1 MAVTTGSIEGAGTSA
16 THWLKWAVLGLIAL
30 INLYAV
36 TLMYIQGETI
46 FALVF
51 LILVTTGLY
60 VFAAERAYVHRYIFP
75 GVATMFIF
83 IVFPL
88 AYTIWIAFTNY
99 SATNILTFE
108 RARHYHL
115 SQTFQVEGQ
124 NYDFSLYAAGTDTY
138 RLALSAR
145 TGERFISEPVELRIP
160 DAKAQPPAVTAP
172 IEIDLTVIE
181 TPPDQP
187 PLAVRDLVR
196 LRSVMQN
203 VVAHLPD
210 HSDLR
215 MSGMRQFSATRP
227 LFQVLPSAQGG
238 DGSILVN
245 QLTKERI
252 APDMRVGFYRQLNA
266 EGEFTGP
273 GIAPGF
279 SVFVGWK
286 NFLRVLTDPG
296 VQGPFLQIF
305 GWTLTFSFLSVI
317 FTLAIGTVLASLVQW
332 EGLAGRGLYRL
343 LLILPYAVPAFISIL
358 VFRGLFNQNF
368 GEINLILRGL
378 FGIQPQWFTD
388 PTLARTMLV
397 MVNVWLGYPYMMLLA
412 TGYLQSIPQDHYKAA
427 ALEGAGP
434 IRNFFSIT
442 LPQILPPFVPLLISS
457 FAFNFNNVVLILLLT
472 RGAPDIPGTL
482 VPAGQTDILGSFTFR
497 VSFQDAGQNFGIAG
511 AISTLIFLLVGV
523 LAYAN
528 FYALRR
534 AANARGRG

>member
-1 MAVTTGSIEGAGTSA
+1 MTATSLSEPTSIPIQRARPLVGLLRYS
-16 THWLKWAVLGLIAL
+16 LLAVLAL
-30 INLYAV
+30 G
-36 TLMYIQGETI
+36 LMY
-46 FALVF
+46 V
-51 LILVTTGLY
+51 VWGLY
-60 VFAAERAYVHRYIFP
+60 LAGEPLFAAVVMALLVGIVIIFGAKRFYTARFVFP
-75 GVATMFIF
+75 GVAAVLIF
-83 IVFPL
+83 IVLPVL
-88 AYTIWIAFTNY
+88 YTTYVGFTNY
-99 SATNILTFE
+99 SARNLLTFDRVTELFLNQKAVDKSTE
-108 RARHYHL
+108 RPFGLVADGTQYRLYLTEGSAGLL
-115 SQTFQVEGQ
+115 SEPFALDGTPVE
-124 NYDFSLYAAGTDTY
+124 
-138 RLALSAR
+138 LALSPVTEAPETVPLKDVVKFR
-145 TGERFISEPVELRIP
+145 TELG
-160 DAKAQPPAVTAP
+160 AVTATLPDGSQVTSSGLRSFAKVTP
-172 IEIDLTVIE
+172 IYERE
-181 TPPDQP
+181 PDGS
-187 PLAVRDLVR
+187 LLNRADGTRLVRDE
-196 LRSVMQN
+196 S
-203 VVAHLPD
+203 
-210 HSDLR
+210 
-215 MSGMRQFSATRP
+215 
-227 LFQVLPSAQGG
+227 
-238 DGSILVN
+238 
-245 QLTKERI
+245 
-252 APDMRVGFYRQLNA
+252 VGFYRNEA
-266 EGEFTGP
+266 GATV
-273 GIAPGF
+273 APGWR
-279 SVFVGWK
+279 VNVGLA
-286 NFLRVLTDPG
+286 NFQRVLFSEGIRQPM
-296 VQGPFLQIF
+296 LQIF
-305 GWTLTFSFLSVI
+305 VWTIAFALMSV
-317 FTLAIGTVLASLVQW
+317 FFGFAVGLALATVLQW
-332 EGLAGRGLYRL
+332 PHLRGKAIYRI

>member
-1 MAVTTGSIEGAGTSA
+1 MPVRRAQPLVGLLRYGLLAALALGLMYVVWGLYLAGEPLFAAVVMALLVGIVIIFGARRFYTARFVFPGIA
-16 THWLKWAVLGLIAL
+16 AVL
-30 INLYAV
+30 
-36 TLMYIQGETI
+36 
-46 FALVF
+46 
-51 LILVTTGLY
+51 
-60 VFAAERAYVHRYIFP
+60 
-75 GVATMFIF
+75 IF
-83 IVFPL
+83 IVLPVL
-88 AYTIWIAFTNY
+88 YTTYVGFTNY
-99 SATNILTFE
+99 SARNLLTFDRVTELFLNQKAVDKSTE
-108 RARHYHL
+108 RPFGLVADGTQFRLYLTEGSGGLL
-115 SQTFQVEGQ
+115 SDPFTL
-124 NYDFSLYAAGTDTY
+124 DGT
-138 RLALSAR
+138 
-145 TGERFISEPVELRIP
+145 PVELALNPVTEAPETVPLKDVVKFRTELG
-160 DAKAQPPAVTAP
+160 AVTATLPDGSQVTSSGLRSFAKVTP
-172 IEIDLTVIE
+172 IYERQ
-181 TPPDQP
+181 PDGSLLNRADGTQ
-187 PLAVRDLVR
+187 LVRDE
-196 LRSVMQN
+196 S
-203 VVAHLPD
+203 
-210 HSDLR
+210 
-215 MSGMRQFSATRP
+215 
-227 LFQVLPSAQGG
+227 
-238 DGSILVN
+238 
-245 QLTKERI
+245 
-252 APDMRVGFYRQLNA
+252 VGFYRNEA
-266 EGEFTGP
+266 GATV
-273 GIAPGF
+273 APGWR
-279 SVFVGWK
+279 VNVGLA
-286 NFLRVLTDPG
+286 NFQRVLFSEGIRQPM
-296 VQGPFLQIF
+296 LQIF
-305 GWTLTFSFLSVI
+305 VWTITFALLSV
-317 FTLAIGTVLASLVQW
+317 FFGFAVGLALATVLQW
-332 EGLAGRGLYRL
+332 PHLRGKAIYRI

-388 PTLARTMLV
+388 PTLARMMLV

>member
-1 MAVTTGSIEGAGTSA
+1 MTATSLSEPTTAPVRRAQPLVGLLRYGLLAA
-16 THWLKWAVLGLIAL
+16 LALGL
-30 INLYAV
+30 
-36 TLMYIQGETI
+36 MY
-46 FALVF
+46 V
-51 LILVTTGLY
+51 VWGLY
-60 VFAAERAYVHRYIFP
+60 LAGEPLFAAVVMALLVGIVIIFGAKRFYTARFVFP
-75 GVATMFIF
+75 GVAAVLIF
-83 IVFPL
+83 IVLPVL
-88 AYTIWIAFTNY
+88 YTTYVGFTNY
-99 SATNILTFE
+99 SARNLLTFDRVTELFLNQKAVDKSTE
-108 RARHYHL
+108 RPFGLVADGTQYRLYLTEGSAGLL
-115 SQTFQVEGQ
+115 SEPFALDGTPVE
-124 NYDFSLYAAGTDTY
+124 
-138 RLALSAR
+138 LALSPVTESPETVPLKDVVKFR
-145 TGERFISEPVELRIP
+145 TELG
-160 DAKAQPPAVTAP
+160 AVTATLPDGSQVTSSGLRSFAKVTP
-172 IEIDLTVIE
+172 IYERE
-181 TPPDQP
+181 PDGS
-187 PLAVRDLVR
+187 LLNRADGTRLVRDE
-196 LRSVMQN
+196 S
-203 VVAHLPD
+203 
-210 HSDLR
+210 
-215 MSGMRQFSATRP
+215 
-227 LFQVLPSAQGG
+227 
-238 DGSILVN
+238 
-245 QLTKERI
+245 
-252 APDMRVGFYRQLNA
+252 VGFYRNEA
-266 EGEFTGP
+266 GATV
-273 GIAPGF
+273 APGWR
-279 SVFVGWK
+279 VNVGLA
-286 NFLRVLTDPG
+286 NFQRVLFSEGIRQPM
-296 VQGPFLQIF
+296 LQIF
-305 GWTLTFSFLSVI
+305 VWTITFALLSV
-317 FTLAIGTVLASLVQW
+317 FFGFAVGLALATVLQW
-332 EGLAGRGLYRL
+332 PHLRGKAIYRI

-388 PTLARTMLV
+388 PTLARAMLV